1 MPNLKELTQEVNSA
15 LDYNPDITAYSDQ
28 VARVIN
34 RHYLQVS
41 SQYPWL
47 FRQKTSKITL
57 RADVV
62 GNSTTNKLRIGIDDR
77 TYDSS
82 NIAVFVDDENTL
94 VTREM
99 LGNTLVFDY
108 TSANKTQTKR
118 RSHAHGTSELEFTIT
133 GIFDRGEDNNGYGGG
148 LGEDG
153 DGGNGNRYGGVDSD
167 EFPDGYAPGAFS
179 NCGIVLDRPIV
190 SPNVVT
196 ADASLTTDSFDPE
209 TGLQIPGGQ
218 TVNATV
224 TTKYYDDWKIEFRQ
238 YYLPADCI
246 EVLSIMDRGFK
257 TPVHYDPVGDGVTE
271 TKINTGPDRGRII
284 FIDSSKEEHLCL
296 DRDNSGD
303 PIIGV
308 EGMPVILDAPMVP
321 PIVDVY
327 DEETIQGLNYANLE
341 HAFRLYGGDTYEY
354 CYTFVY
360 AGIESPPSPVT
371 RVTIPNDHDYYGARL
386 QFQSIEGVF
395 RRKGSYGPTAG
406 IGVSGAA
413 NSRVDARS
421 DVTTRMTGRIIR
433 VYRRKVMEDGDGPSR
448 IWQGHQRFLHIGDH
462 FTDQFAYDCGRKQ
475 DLWNK
480 EGEAAK
486 SHIYELRSEAAILGW
501 PEAFWMRFGL
511 WTYHDGE
518 MSKVKVLDESG
529 PRQTLKVYRPPSQD
543 MDVEIRYLSRPKR
556 LVSDADTPE
565 WPVQYHHLLVYMAL
579 ADICLQHGI
588 TSQSQLYERKAE
600 DLLDLMRQKY
610 LARANRKYVRGSFDK
625 TVFAGE
631 RWGTPSKIG

>member
-1 MPNLKELTQEVNSA
+1 MNLKELTQEVNSA

-57 RADVV
+57 RADIV
-62 GNSTTNKLRIGIDDR
+62 GNSTTNKLRIGVDDR

-82 NIAVFVDDENTL
+82 NVAVFVGDENTL

-118 RSHAHGTSELEFTIT
+118 LSHAHGTSELEFTIT
-133 GIFDRGEDNNGYGGG
+133 GIFDRNQDGNGYGGG
-148 LGEDG
+148 PGEDG
-153 DGGNGNRYGGVDSD
+153 AGGYGNRYGGVDSD
-167 EFPDGYAPGAFS
+167 EFPNGYAPGS
-179 NCGIVLDRPIV
+179 GQTCGIVLDRPIV
-190 SPNVVT
+190 SPSVVT
-196 ADASLTTDSFDPE
+196 AAASIAADTFDPD
-209 TGLQIPGGQ
+209 TGIQIPGGN
-218 TVNATV
+218 TVDATV
-224 TTKYYDDWKIEFRQ
+224 TTNYYDDWKIEFRQ

-246 EVLSIMDRGFK
+246 EIMSVMDRGFK
-257 TPVHYDPVGDGVTE
+257 TPVHYDPVGGGATV

-321 PIVDVY
+321 PSVDVY
-327 DEETIQGLNYANLE
+327 DEATIKGADYANTDLS
-341 HAFRLYGGDTYEY
+341 FKLFGGDTYEY

-371 RVTIPNDHDYYGARL
+371 TVTLPNDHENYGARL
-386 QFQSIEGVF
+386 RFQSIEGVF
-395 RRKGSYGPTAG
+395 RRKGTYGPTAD
-406 IGVSGAA
+406 IGEGGAA
-413 NSRVDARS
+413 NTRVDNRS
-421 DVTTRMTGRIIR
+421 DAKHRMTGKVVR
-433 VYRRKVMEDGDGPSR
+433 VYRRKVMEDGDKVSHA
-448 IWQGHQRFLHIGDH
+448 WQGYQRFIHIGDH
-462 FTDQFAYDCGRKQ
+462 FTDQYAYDRGRKQ
-475 DLWNK
+475 SDWNK
-480 EGEAAK
+480 EGEASK
-486 SHIYELRSEAAILGW
+486 PFFHELSPTAAILGW
-501 PEAFWMRFGL
+501 PEAFWMRYGY

-518 MSKVKVLDESG
+518 LSKLKVLDESG

-543 MDVEIRYLSRPKR
+543 MDIEIRYLSRPKR
-556 LVSDADTPE
+556 LVADGDTPE

-588 TSQSQLYERKAE
+588 TSQAQLYERKSE
-600 DLLDLMRQKY
+600 DLLDRMRQKY